1 MQSLGEVKRKS
12 LKIVANFLHLL
23 AILQDWEP
31 KVKADFSE
39 VCKS

>member
-12 LKIVANFLHLL
+12 LKIVANFLHLM
-23 AILQDWEP
+23 AVLQDWGP
-31 KVKADFSE
+31 KFQADFSE